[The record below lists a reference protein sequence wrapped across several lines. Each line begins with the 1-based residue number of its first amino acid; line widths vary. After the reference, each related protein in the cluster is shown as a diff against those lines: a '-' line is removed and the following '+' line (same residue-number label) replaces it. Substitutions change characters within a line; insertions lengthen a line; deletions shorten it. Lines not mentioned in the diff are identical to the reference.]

1 MTSTDAGEP
10 VVELRAATRT
20 HGSVQV
26 IAPTSLTLHAGQ
38 AAAVVGPN
46 GSGKSTLLR
55 LVAGTDEPTS
65 GSVRTLGLPAARAR
79 LRRREDVTLLLDG
92 LPTYRDLTVAEHL
105 RLVSSAW
112 AGRQDLDGVAET
124 LAAAELDRVRDQFP
138 AELSSGERQ
147 LFALATTLYR
157 PARLVLL
164 DEPEQRLDSRW
175 RAVARRLVGRA
186 LDAGRTVLVATHDG
200 GLRDDVAARGQVVEL
215 AEPGRR

>member
-1 MTSTDAGEP
+1 MTSTDASAP

-26 IAPTSLTLHAGQ
+26 LAPTSLTLHAGG

-55 LVAGTDEPTS
+55 LVAGADEPTS

-105 RLVSSAW
+105 QLVSSAW
-112 AGRQDLDGVAET
+112 AGRHDLAGVAET

-175 RAVARRLVGRA
+175 RTVARRLVGRA
-186 LDAGRTVLVATHDG
+186 LDAGRTVLVATHDS
-200 GLRDDVAARGQVVEL
+200 GLRDDVAARGQVLEL

>member
-1 MTSTDAGEP
+1 MTSTDAGEA

-26 IAPTSLTLHAGQ
+26 LAPTSLTLHAGQ

-55 LVAGTDEPTS
+55 LVAGADEPTS

-112 AGRQDLDGVAET
+112 AGRHDLAGVAET

-175 RAVARRLVGRA
+175 RTVARRLVGRA
-186 LDAGRTVLVATHDG
+186 LDAGRTVLVATHDS